1 MSILQKAKKQ
11 KNKKTMIILVCFL
24 TFLFFIF
31 FVNVSLAAGILPT
44 PTGDKPSSCT
54 SNNCGNYTLNDF
66 VQLGVNVAN
75 WILGIVGSLALFF
88 FIYGGVWMI
97 ISSGKS
103 EEIQKA
109 KTILTNAIIGLVIVF
124 TSWVIINFTVSVL
137 TGGTTI

>member
-1 MSILQKAKKQ
+1 
-11 KNKKTMIILVCFL
+11 MIILVCFL

-137 TGGTTI
+137 TGGTTIFGQTWFQTR